1 VEPWKLQGEL
11 VLSCNCT
18 IFCPCVLSLGDAP
31 PTEGYCQTWAGI
43 RIDQGHFDDVDLA
56 GINVGLV
63 MEMPGPL
70 SRGNWEAGLFVD
82 ERASVYAVKA
92 LTRIFTGRAG
102 GSTHL
107 LSILVGKF
115 LGVRQEPI
123 HYREENGTRHFHI
136 PGIVDGAITP
146 VRGKEGGEQV
156 VIKNSEY
163 WIATD
168 VIVSRADKS
177 RMRAFGRNWNFA
189 GRSAEICRLDWG
201 N

>member
-1 VEPWKLQGEL
+1 
-11 VLSCNCT
+11 
-18 IFCPCVLSLGDAP
+18 
-31 PTEGYCQTWAGI
+31 
-43 RIDQGHFDDVDLA
+43 
-56 GINVGLV
+56 
-63 MEMPGPL
+63 
-70 SRGNWEAGLFVD
+70 
-82 ERASVYAVKA
+82 
-92 LTRIFTGRAG
+92 
-102 GSTHL
+102 L

-136 PGIVDGAITP
+136 PGIVDGVVSP

-163 WIATD
+163 WIAPD